1 LKLFSVKD
9 CEIVASGKTPMI
21 SPARSDSSAWRYAA
35 SPWARSTGM
44 CFIPR
49 ISGPE
54 ILCRNTESLAMKR
67 TRRFWGSA
75 ARPEKMK
82 SR

>member
-1 LKLFSVKD
+1 
-9 CEIVASGKTPMI
+9 MI
-21 SPARSDSSAWRYAA
+21 SPERSDSSACAYAA
-35 SPWARSTGM
+35 SPCVRSTGM

-54 ILCRNTESLAMKR
+54 ILCRKTDSFAMKR

-75 ARPEKMK
+75 ASPVKMK